1 MLVRVVVEVV
11 MRVLRM
17 WLGGLVVLA
26 CALSLPGSTTVA
38 QAAPGQIMISIA
50 IIAPRSPR
58 AAVIH
63 KRYNQELM
71 QLTHGKV
78 QTRVFW
84 SGTAGD
90 ERTVMRKLRVG
101 QIDASPLSLEIMSQT
116 VRQALV
122 LASPG
127 LFLNYNQLD
136 AAFHE
141 FGTEFS
147 EEAYSNGLKVIAWG
161 DIGRLRLFSKHRI
174 HSIEDFKRIRPWLY
188 PESQILAEFYRV
200 IGATGIPLDVTE
212 VYGGLQTN
220 MIDTVWATSL
230 LAMAL
235 QWHRSTHFVSEDPLG
250 FIAGAFVFRRGLWE
264 QLDAESRQAFEF
276 LTRRD
281 ARKNQQELRDADQ
294 AIYERML
301 TRGHTA
307 LKPKNRAEWVAMG
320 EKLRKRM
327 IGRIYTQEL
336 VERAERISAQH
347 RGP

>member
-1 MLVRVVVEVV
+1 M
-11 MRVLRM
+11 MRTVLG
-17 WLGGLVVLA
+17 WITL
-26 CALSLPGSTTVA
+26 LSMAVIIPGSSGLA
-38 QAAPGQIMISIA
+38 QATDGSVMISIA

-58 AAVIH
+58 TTLIH
-63 KRYNQELM
+63 KRYNQELAR
-71 QLTHGKV
+71 LTNGKV

-84 SGTAGD
+84 GGTAGD
-90 ERTVMRKLRVG
+90 ERTVLRKLRIG
-101 QIDASPLSLEIMSQT
+101 QIDASPLSLEIMSQA

-136 AAFHE
+136 AAIAE

-147 EEAYSNGLKVIAWG
+147 AEAWSNGFKVIAWG
-161 DIGRLRLFSKHRI
+161 DIGRLRLFSKERI
-174 HSIEDFKRIRPWLY
+174 YSIADFKRVRPWLY
-188 PESQILAEFYRV
+188 PESQLLAEFYRV

-235 QWHRSTHFVSEDPLG
+235 QWHRSTHFVSKDPLG
-250 FIAGAFVFRRGLWE
+250 FISGAFVFRRSLWE
-264 QLDAESRQAFEF
+264 HLDPQHREAFEF

-281 ARKNQQELRDADQ
+281 ARKNQLEIRQADQ
-294 AIYERML
+294 DIYERL
-301 TRGHTA
+301 LQRGHTA
-307 LKPKNRAEWVAMG
+307 LEPRSRAEWIAMG

-327 IGRIYTQEL
+327 IGRIYTQE
-336 VERAERISAQH
+336 VVTRAERVSALH
-347 RGP
+347 RTQ